1 MMPSASRRRISVDLS
16 TAEAVTV
23 IRGTMDRLNEL
34 WDEVYMDEAQRVRR
48 VECFYRHIK
57 SLMNDMIESESGMVV
72 SVKASIKDWLPE
84 INEMRAEVGL
94 PAFET
99 HPYRPESVGLYRA
112 LDKERTRLT
121 ALREDRLNG
130 QRQMVEEMRNITMRL
145 GQEAGEMPDQE
156 KIWDDETLS
165 RLQERVIESS
175 RELSERMGRASQW
188 QTDLQR
194 WYHQMGKVP
203 INEAT
208 KTFMDTALDDQE
220 RIFDVSFMEGFK
232 DAHRAARME
241 YNEWIEQAQFDY
253 TEAMVKLEELWDL
266 CHVAE
271 GERRFAHAFNPS
283 TNTAADLEKLL
294 QEVDKLSRFY
304 QERLDVYAK
313 LKEWKDLWA
322 EKVEYDSHAN
332 DKNSYKNRGGQLQVA
347 LQRQK
352 YIAAHLPIVLKELK
366 AEVEKYNAKRE
377 PHEAIFIDGQT
388 PCEHVE
394 WIMEEYRA
402 QKELD
407 RMRKKQ
413 ATCGGLNQV
422 KITPKKRNAD
432 GFFASP
438 ATTSSKFAKTQSH
451 SRIPPHSNR
460 FVELGTPIRFHPLS
474 MSTTSLHSVIKPAGP
489 KTSSPKT
496 AASQP
501 MSPFSAKKRKPS
513 SKTPT
518 PLKARQE
525 VP

>member
-1 MMPSASRRRISVDLS
+1 MSASRRRISVDLS

-23 IRGTMDRLNEL
+23 IRGTMDRLNAL
-34 WDEVYMDEAQRVRR
+34 WDEVYMDEAQRVSR

-57 SLMNDMIESESGMVV
+57 SLMNEMIESESEMVI
-72 SVKASIKDWLPE
+72 SVKASINDWLPE
-84 INEMRAEVGL
+84 INEMRAELGL

-145 GQEAGEMPDQE
+145 GQEAGEIPDQE

-194 WYHQMGKVP
+194 WYHQMGKAPVS
-203 INEAT
+203 EAT
-208 KTFMDTALDDQE
+208 KTFIDIALDDQE
-220 RIFDVSFMEGFK
+220 RVFDVSFMDEFK
-232 DAHRAARME
+232 DAHRSARIE

-271 GERRFAHAFNPS
+271 SERRFAHTFNPS

-304 QERLDVYAK
+304 EERLNVYAK

-322 EKVEYDSHAN
+322 EKVEYESHAN

-352 YIAAHLPIVLKELK
+352 YIATHLPIVLKELK

-377 PHEAIFIDGQT
+377 PHEAILIDGQT

-438 ATTSSKFAKTQSH
+438 ATSSKFAKTHSH
-451 SRIPPHSNR
+451 GRIPPHSNR
-460 FVELGTPIRFHPLS
+460 FVELGTPTRFHQLS

-501 MSPFSAKKRKPS
+501 MSPFSAKKKKPS

-525 VP
+525 IP